1 MSQYEIDLV
10 KSDFL
15 RRQLGSLA
23 LQSLNNGEPVQD
35 EIIVHIIV
43 EKIQTLSKEKG
54 WIIDGFP
61 TTHRQAKLLEKA
73 LTGYDED
80 HPIPEKPKQES
91 ILAPNPKPE
100 PPRPKHKSAIDLVIC
115 LDLPNDIVLKRS
127 AGRYRNKLNK
137 NKDLV

>member
-43 EKIQTLSKEKG
+43 EKIQTL
-54 WIIDGFP
+54 FV
-61 TTHRQAKLLEKA
+61 
-73 LTGYDED
+73 
-80 HPIPEKPKQES
+80 
-91 ILAPNPKPE
+91 
-100 PPRPKHKSAIDLVIC
+100 LV
-115 LDLPNDIVLKRS
+115 
-127 AGRYRNKLNK
+127 
-137 NKDLV
+137 